1 MRKEKIVCKVSS
13 RSDAVISLDI
23 NGSIT
28 EVETTDD
35 VPAIFVLRNVLDI
48 KSVKLGCGLEQCGS
62 CAVLLDGEPILT
74 CSKAIGDFV
83 GRTIETIEQ
92 MQSPIQEALL
102 QGNAIQCGYCIN
114 GIIVAAEGLFRRD
127 SHPDRATIIRALEP
141 HLCRCGAHPRI
152 IRVLMELASR

>member
-1 MRKEKIVCKVSS
+1 MIK
-13 RSDAVISLDI
+13 LNI
-23 NGSIT
+23 NGSIK

-62 CAVLLDGEPILT
+62 CAVLLDGEASLT
-74 CSKAIGDFV
+74 CSQPIGNFV
-83 GRTIETIEQ
+83 GRTIETIEE
-92 MQSPIQEALL
+92 MRSPIQEALL

-127 SHPDRATIIRALEP
+127 PHPDRATIIQALEP